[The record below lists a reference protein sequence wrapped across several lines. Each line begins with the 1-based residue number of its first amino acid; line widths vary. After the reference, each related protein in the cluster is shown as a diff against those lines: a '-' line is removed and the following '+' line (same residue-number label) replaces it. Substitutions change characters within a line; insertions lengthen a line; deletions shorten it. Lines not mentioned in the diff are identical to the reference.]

1 MLLEFDKRRKFII
14 SALNNIPGISCKE
27 PSGAFYVFPN
37 IKNTGLSSKKAQD
50 DFLELAGVA
59 TIAGNSFGKMGE
71 GFLRFSYANS
81 LENIESAVE
90 RIKKLLL

>member
-1 MLLEFDKRRKFII
+1 MNK
-14 SALNNIPGISCKE
+14 IPGISCKE

-81 LENIESAVE
+81 LENIEGAVE